1 MEIRGIRG
9 AITVESNTRE
19 EILTA
24 TQELL
29 VAILENNPSLKVE
42 DLASGFFT
50 CTQDLTAV
58 YPARAARDMGWLDLP
73 MLCAQEMNV
82 EGSISK
88 CIRVLL
94 HWNTSISLEKIQH
107 VYLRDAIRLRPDWA
121 NKNKKNGVL
130 GGDL

>member
-1 MEIRGIRG
+1 MEIHGIRG

-29 VAILENNPSLKVE
+29 VAILENNPSLKIE
-42 DLASGFFT
+42 DLASVFFT